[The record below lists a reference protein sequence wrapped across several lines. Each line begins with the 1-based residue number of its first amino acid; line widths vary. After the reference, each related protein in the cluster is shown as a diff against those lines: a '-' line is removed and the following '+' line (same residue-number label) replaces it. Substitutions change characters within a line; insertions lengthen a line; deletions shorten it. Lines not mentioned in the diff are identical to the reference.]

1 MIGIAGGF
9 DTVVAAGLVQDGP
22 HAYGGDTNADDQVFG
37 DLPFGAASR
46 IQAQDFYFSSGEAA
60 WVRYS
65 LFGHSHIYG
74 TIDTAISSCWSMT
87 V

>member
-9 DTVVAAGLVQDGP
+9 DTFVDAGLVQDVP
-22 HAYGGDTNADDQVFG
+22 HAYGGGTNADDQVFG
-37 DLPFGAASR
+37 DLPFGAASGN
-46 IQAQDFYFSSGEAA
+46 QAQDFYFSSGEAA

-74 TIDTAISSCWSMT
+74 TIDTAISGWWPMT